1 MRQPGPAAST
11 LAAMAKQDELITRDP
26 WAWQPAEQVMV
37 LVSKRIRNVQFPR
50 ALLDKDATPEQMAR
64 WLSREST
71 ASERNEATLNILAGV
86 TFLAAWTSAWAYRE
100 AAGVSQVP
108 KGAPREQDMVL
119 VTPPATSTLSGRD
132 WKDRESGRPNPVVQH
147 AAWRRVVAYLKA
159 RGEALREAG
168 DFDMWTADDGAEG
181 PEVMLLPL
189 ADMLNRKTDAGR
201 QAEAATLAAIPWCRE
216 SAHLGALHD
225 YAARSPGS
233 WNIATAC
240 RARALHFSPTKL

>member
-1 MRQPGPAAST
+1 
-11 LAAMAKQDELITRDP
+11 MAKQDELITRDP

-64 WLSREST
+64 WLAREST
-71 ASERNEATLNILAGV
+71 ASERNEATMNILAGV
-86 TFLAAWTSAWAYRE
+86 TFLATWTSAWSYRE
-100 AAGVSQVP
+100 ATGVSQVP

-132 WKDRESGRPNPVVQH
+132 WKDRESGRPNPAVQH

-168 DFDMWTADDGAEG
+168 DFDMWSPDDGAEG

>member
-1 MRQPGPAAST
+1 
-11 LAAMAKQDELITRDP
+11 MAKQDELITRDP

-37 LVSKRIRNVQFPR
+37 LVSKRTRNVQFPR
-50 ALLDKDATPEQMAR
+50 ALLDKDAAPEQMAK
-64 WLSREST
+64 WLAPAST
-71 ASERNEATLNILAGV
+71 AGERNEATLNILAGV

-100 AAGVSQVP
+100 AGGPNAVP
-108 KGAPREQDMVL
+108 KGAPRETDMVL
-119 VTPPATSTLSGRD
+119 VTPPATATLSGRD

-147 AAWRRVVAYLKA
+147 AAWRRIVAYLKA

-168 DFDMWTADDGAEG
+168 DFDMWSPDDGAEG

-189 ADMLNRKTDAGR
+189 GDMLTRRNDAGR
-201 QAEAATLAAIPWCRE
+201 QAEAATLAAIQWCRE

-225 YAARSPGS
+225 YASRSAGS

-240 RARALHFSPTKL
+240 RARALHFSPSKL